1 VELTYENFQ
10 PSISHNA
17 RWSLGDS
24 GQGLAFVGG
33 LLGRSRA
40 VHQHSIHLCLRRD
53 CRCAWGVHRGTW
65 HAQTHRCVGR
75 LPHMGMMPFRI
86 RALAST
92 GGCVQGKVPH
102 CPIAENAGA
111 LQSASLHSQIRDYP
125 WCWLSALPPHPQ
137 HAGQFA
143 RAFVIALGSV
153 GCGCAVGCAKRGIA
167 TAACA
172 CGPIGA
178 AGQRI
183 VDCCHAALPHRGTHP
198 HFNTCGFEWFVA
210 QWTERNVAA
219 AQEWKTI

>member
-1 VELTYENFQ
+1 VKLTCENFH

-17 RWSLGDS
+17 RWSPGDS
-24 GQGLAFVGG
+24 GQGLAFVAC

-65 HAQTHRCVGR
+65 HAQIWQPIRTSVCLTHRCANR

-102 CPIAENAGA
+102 CPIAEYAGA
-111 LQSASLHSQIRDYP
+111 LQSASCRWHLCIAKSEITHGAGCQPCRRIRV
-125 WCWLSALPPHPQ
+125 APQ

-143 RAFVIALGSV
+143 HAVVIALGSV

-172 CGPIGA
+172 CGPVGA

-183 VDCCHAALPHRGTHP
+183 STREKPTLPR
-198 HFNTCGFEWFVA
+198 
-210 QWTERNVAA
+210 R
-219 AQEWKTI
+219 